1 MSESNST
8 GSTLI
13 DKLSRAM
20 GGALNAAAARADEL
34 MQQSPTADLEKNV
47 RQHLVAQLAKQGLVT
62 REDYDI
68 QVALLAKTRAKLQ
81 DLEAKIAALESGTN
95 PGTNAGH
102 NDAPTQATSQ

>member
-13 DKLSRAM
+13 DKLSRAV
-20 GGALNAAAARADEL
+20 GGALNAAASRADGL
-34 MQQSPTADLEKNV
+34 MQQSPVADLEKNV

-81 DLEAKIAALESGTN
+81 ELEAKIAAL
-95 PGTNAGH
+95 
-102 NDAPTQATSQ
+102 DANNTATTAKPQ